1 MRTETSQYFIKMA
14 YPVVLIMVVCVMLL
28 VWSLYQNRVQQTEM
42 VSQLSEKTMEAT
54 LAESNKNLNLLTL
67 DYAFWDETL
76 VFSRTLDPEWAK
88 KQVGLYLSETFNLS
102 GSLLLDQKGQVIWRY
117 LHDINLPKQALEK
130 AFSENGLIERLV
142 LNWDSV
148 PPKIVSGYLQI
159 NDKLFSLHAGLLTS
173 DESNDPLEPENRI
186 ALVLLK
192 VIDQTY
198 LDNISSQKLV
208 DDLYL
213 EQITSL
219 SEHEHREQKED
230 GAVEAHL
237 PLYDLRG
244 QVIGQLSW
252 YPDHRLGGVY
262 KGMKPWLLAF
272 IVISGSCFLWYVY
285 RVHFAA
291 SLLDKEIRRREQV
304 EKELEEHK
312 RDLQKQ
318 VDERTEALYDALVQA
333 NAASDEK
340 SRFTEQMSHEMRTP
354 LNSIIGFSQLLQAD
368 ALGSEQEESID
379 EILNA
384 GHRLLGIVNQVLN
397 LADFDQNHDVQQS
410 KTCKLHEIMGSLLPF
425 YEQVFNG
432 KGLEFNVDDCTGADC
447 LDEDSLDERCLN
459 TQASDAERY
468 SNKHH
473 TEGYTLA
480 LPASAFS
487 NAIKTLL
494 DNAGHYSVPPG
505 RVQLVVSCQDNLL
518 EFQVMDT
525 GIGLTEQQQAQLF
538 QPFSRLHF
546 EQLPNIE
553 GIGLGLFMARKQLEQ
568 YNAKIEYVN
577 NGQEIGSCFRLLIP
591 LA

>member
-1 MRTETSQYFIKMA
+1 MRTETSHRFLKMA
-14 YPVVLIMVVCVMLL
+14 YPVVLIMVICVILL
-28 VWSLYQNRVQQTEM
+28 AWSLYHNRVQQTDM
-42 VSQLSEKTMEAT
+42 VAQLSELTV
-54 LAESNKNLNLLTL
+54 SNTIKASQKSLNLIVF
-67 DYAFWDETL
+67 DYALWNET
-76 VFSRTLDPEWAK
+76 VEFYHHQDPDWAK
-88 KQVGLYLSETFNLS
+88 KQIGLYLNETFDLDA
-102 GSLLLDQKGQVIWRY
+102 SLILNPEGRISWSY
-117 LHDINLPKQALEK
+117 LHSIDPAISDLERIFKDIGLLEQLAKDRHKQQPVPLSSYIVLNQQLYSIHAALLTSE
-130 AFSENGLIERLV
+130 ADVSVPFSENAALIAIKVVDSELLENLAEQNQIESVKLELV
-142 LNWDSV
+142 
-148 PPKIVSGYLQI
+148 
-159 NDKLFSLHAGLLTS
+159 
-173 DESNDPLEPENRI
+173 
-186 ALVLLK
+186 
-192 VIDQTY
+192 
-198 LDNISSQKLV
+198 SSFK
-208 DDLYL
+208 
-213 EQITSL
+213 
-219 SEHEHREQKED
+219 EHNHEEHKGEWV
-230 GAVEAHL
+230 VEAHL
-237 PLYDLRG
+237 PLHDLKG
-244 QVIGQLSW
+244 QMVALLSW
-252 YPDHRLGGVY
+252 YPAYRLGDVY
-262 KGMKPWLLAF
+262 KGMRPWLLAF

-285 RVHFAA
+285 RVHSVA
-291 SLLDKEIRRREQV
+291 SLLDKEMRRREQV
-304 EKELEEHK
+304 EAELEAHK

-318 VDERTEALYDALVQA
+318 VDERTEALYDALVKA
-333 NAASDEK
+333 NIASNEK

-354 LNSIIGFSQLLQAD
+354 LNAIIGFSQLLQAD
-368 ALGSEQEESID
+368 ELEPDQEESID

-410 KTCKLHEIMGSLLPF
+410 KTCKLHEVMGSLLPF

-432 KGLEFNVDDCTGADC
+432 KGLTFNVDDCTGVDC
-447 LDEDSLDERCLN
+447 LDEESLDERCLN
-459 TQASDAERY
+459 TQASDVERY

-494 DNAGHYSVPPG
+494 DNASLYSLPPG

-577 NGQEIGSCFRLLIP
+577 NGQEVGSCFRLLIP